1 MERLTDKVRNYDGT
15 ATSKQSLVV
24 EEGLR
29 AGSPSDYCS
38 KIVTKLADYEDA
50 EEQGL
55 ILKLPCEIGSTLY
68 QPTNSYIKEYKVIGL
83 IFDIICK
90 EWVYEVAYE
99 IGLEWHKTV
108 CDIKSVGETIFFTRE
123 EAEQALKQMKGE

>member
-1 MERLTDKVRNYDGT
+1 MERLTEKFSDGT
-15 ATSKQSLVV
+15 PFIPNIVMQLTNGIQSVI
-24 EEGLR
+24 
-29 AGSPSDYCS
+29 S
-38 KIVTKLADYEDA
+38 KLADYEDA
-50 EEQGL
+50 EEKGL
-55 ILKLPCEIGSTLY
+55 LLKLPCEIGSTLY